1 MDAGAFSSV
10 VPHLLAMAGLVV
22 ASAFF
27 AGSETAFFSL
37 SRATRE
43 RLLRSARSID
53 RYVANLA
60 SDARRLISTL
70 LVGNELIN
78 ISFAALSTI
87 VTERLL
93 RGYDVLTI
101 TFVATAITVPLLLFL
116 GEILPKTIALAVA
129 EGWAR
134 FAARPLGVFMLV
146 TTPVRWVISGV
157 TGGILRLFG
166 LKLDARPSKM
176 GEAEL
181 RDLVDVGSETGELQA
196 EERRL
201 IHRVFDFG
209 DRMVA
214 RIMTPARDVFSL
226 SFELPMA
233 RLAAEV
239 AKSGFSRVPIH
250 RGKKHEIVGLLLA
263 KDLVGMSM
271 AQTHKSLADLIRP
284 VFYVPKNAT
293 CAQVFQEFRRRHT
306 HFALVVDEYGQQV
319 GVVTMEDLLG
329 DLFGKL
335 HEDRPASPSDQPPEE
350 LH

>member
-1 MDAGAFSSV
+1 
-10 VPHLLAMAGLVV
+10 MAALVV

-37 SRATRE
+37 SRAARE
-43 RLLRSARSID
+43 RLMRSSRSID
-53 RYVANLA
+53 RYIANLS
-60 SDARRLISTL
+60 SDAKRLIATL
-70 LVGNELIN
+70 LVGNEFIN

-93 RGYDVLTI
+93 RGHDVLTI
-101 TFVATAITVPLLLFL
+101 TLVATAITVPLLLFL

-129 EGWAR
+129 ERWGR
-134 FAARPLGVFMLV
+134 IAARPLGLFMVLS
-146 TTPVRWVISGV
+146 TPVRWVISGV
-157 TGGILRLFG
+157 SAGILRIFG
-166 LKLDARPSKM
+166 FKLEGRSSEI

-181 RDLVDVGSETGELQA
+181 RDLVDVGSEVGELEA
-196 EERRL
+196 AERRL
-201 IHRVFDFG
+201 IHRVFEFG
-209 DRMVA
+209 DRLVSQ
-214 RIMTPARDVFSL
+214 IMTPMRDVFSL

-239 AKSGFSRVPIH
+239 ARSGFSRVPIH

-263 KDLVGMSM
+263 KDLVGMS
-271 AQTHKSLADLIRP
+271 TGRLGPKSLADLLRP

-335 HEDRPASPSDQPPEE
+335 HEPAEGAR
-350 LH
+350 

>member
-1 MDAGAFSSV
+1 MMWEMV
-10 VPHLLAMAGLVV
+10 AMAALVV

-43 RLLRSARSID
+43 RLMRSERSVD
-53 RYVANLA
+53 RYIANLA
-60 SDARRLISTL
+60 SDARRLIATL

-78 ISFAALSTI
+78 ISFATLSTI

-93 RGYDVLTI
+93 RAYDVVTI
-101 TFVATAITVPLLLFL
+101 SLVATAITVPLLLFL
-116 GEILPKTIALAVA
+116 GEILPKTIALATA
-129 EGWAR
+129 ESWSR
-134 FAARPLGVFMLV
+134 IAARPLGLFMLL
-146 TTPVRWVISGV
+146 TTPVRWLVAGI
-157 TGGILRLFG
+157 TGGILRVFG
-166 LKLDARPSKM
+166 FKTDVGPARID
-176 GEAEL
+176 EAEL
-181 RDLVDVGSETGELQA
+181 RDLVDVGSETGELEA
-196 EERRL
+196 RERRL

-209 DRMVA
+209 DRLVSQ
-214 RIMTPARDVFSL
+214 IMTPMRDVFSL
-226 SFELPMA
+226 SFELPMT

-239 AKSGFSRVPIH
+239 ARSGFSRVPIH

-263 KDLVGMSM
+263 KDLVGMS
-271 AQTHKSLADLIRP
+271 AGKLGPKSLADLLRP

-335 HEDRPASPSDQPPEE
+335 SEE
-350 LH
+350 PH